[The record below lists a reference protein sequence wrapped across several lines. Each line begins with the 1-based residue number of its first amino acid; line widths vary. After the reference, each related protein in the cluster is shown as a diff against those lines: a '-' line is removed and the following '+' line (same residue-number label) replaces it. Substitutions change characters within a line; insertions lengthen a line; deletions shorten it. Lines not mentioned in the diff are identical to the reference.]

1 MVFPVPTL
9 PETHTTFFILSVIA
23 IQYKNLYNLI
33 KHVIIMIPKDITEVN
48 RRLIGLYESL
58 DSYYHQKNEGGLILR
73 AYFTDSHSS
82 IRRSVFLDETKGIK
96 ELLTNKNNCEK
107 DLIME
112 LKNQYTEIILRY
124 SLRERKFNAKIK
136 RGKEEYKE
144 LGTNIDAEEVKEKI
158 INR

>member
-1 MVFPVPTL
+1 M
-9 PETHTTFFILSVIA
+9 
-23 IQYKNLYNLI
+23 
-33 KHVIIMIPKDITEVN
+33 IIMIPKDITEVN
-48 RRLIGLYESL
+48 RRLIDLYESL
-58 DSYYHQKNEGGLILR
+58 DSCYHQKNEGGLTLR
-73 AYFTDSHSS
+73 AYFIDSSSS

-112 LKNQYTEIILRY
+112 LTNQYTEIILRY

-136 RGKEEYKE
+136 ERGKEDYKE
-144 LGTNIDAEEVKEKI
+144 LGTNLDAEEVKERI